1 MIDAFLTYI
10 RCELALSVHTVSAYK
25 SDLLS
30 WRDYATGGRPDLF
43 RPADV
48 TTSDLRA
55 WIGSEARAGAAP
67 RTLRRKVQALRAFY
81 KFLVRRHHTDVNPAA
96 ELTLSK
102 LPGLLPSFIR
112 RQETEAVLDS
122 TTDFDDFESVRDHLI
137 LLMLYSTGMRASE
150 LIGLTDADVD
160 TGRGELKVHGKRNKD
175 RIIPFG
181 KELATAIETYRDI
194 RAGELTAAPEAF
206 FVRPTGE
213 PLYYMLVNRIV
224 HRALDGNVHSDKRSP
239 HVLRH
244 SFATDMLNNG
254 ADLPSL
260 QQLLGHASLATT
272 QVYTHITYREL
283 QQNYKQAHP
292 RAAKH

>member
-25 SDLLS
+25 ADLTA
-30 WRDYATGGRPDLF
+30 WRDYATGGRPDDF
-43 RPADV
+43 RPGDV
-48 TTSDLRA
+48 TTSDLRT
-55 WIGSEARAGAAP
+55 WIAAEARAGAAP
-67 RTLRRKVQALRAFY
+67 RTHRRKVQALRAFY
-81 KFLVRRHHTDVNPAA
+81 KFMVRRHLTDVNPAA

-102 LPGLLPSFIR
+102 LPGLLPAFIR
-112 RQETEAVLDS
+112 RQETEAVLDAEVS
-122 TTDFDDFESVRDHLI
+122 DDFESVRDHLI

-150 LIGLTDADVD
+150 LIGLTDGDVD
-160 TGRGELKVHGKRNKD
+160 TGRCELKVHGKRNKD

-181 KELATAIETYRDI
+181 KELARTIDTYKRI
-194 RAGELTAAPEAF
+194 RATELKASPEAF
-206 FVRPTGE
+206 FVRDTGE

-224 HRALDGNVHSDKRSP
+224 HKALDGNVHSDKRSP